1 MPGKLAPDEVFSREK
16 QFKIDYFNVLDTLL
30 SQMQWCFD
38 KMTEVNDDFCFLTG
52 SALESWSVIELK
64 KHAMDLGLLYAKNIK
79 PTEFVGEVESFKFM
93 VASVF
98 PNLKKATPLQLL
110 NGIRDFSLTSAY
122 PNIEIAY
129 RIFLTITV
137 TTASCGRSFSK
148 LKLIKTYLRS
158 TMRQERLSGLAIL
171 SIENSLA
178 KTLDY
183 DEIIDKFAS
192 RKARRIADL

>member
-1 MPGKLAPDEVFSREK
+1 MPGEIASDEVFSREQ
-16 QFKIDYFNVLDTLL
+16 QFRIDYFNVLDTFL
-30 SQMQWCFD
+30 SQMQWRFD

-52 SALESWSVIELK
+52 SSLESWSVIDLK
-64 KHAMDLGLLYAKNIK
+64 KNAMDLGLLYAKDIE
-79 PTEFVGEVESFKFM
+79 PAEFVSEVESFKFM
-93 VASVF
+93 AASVF

-129 RIFLTITV
+129 RIFLTMPV
-137 TTASCGRSFSK
+137 TTASCERGFSK

-158 TMRQERLSGLAIL
+158 TMGQGRLTGLAIL
-171 SIENSLA
+171 SIENRLA

-183 DEIIDKFAS
+183 DEVINEFAS
-192 RKARRIADL
+192 RKARRIANL